1 MSWIMRRLFNTRNIG
16 YLVKKAQPIIQEQM
30 DTYILESLHRV
41 LEDEEFHSR
50 LLQVTDS
57 YYERYKAKTLG
68 FIGGTQKGINAE
80 ANRQQEAILPNIF
93 DGEGK
98 ISAMKSIQFL
108 LGGGLKRLQQGGI
121 GGQNK
126 AQNGKGSQNAP
137 QM

>member
-1 MSWIMRRLFNTRNIG
+1 MSWIIRRLFNTRNIG
-16 YLVKKAQPIIQEQM
+16 YLVKKAQPMLQEQL
-30 DTYILESLHRV
+30 DTYLLESLHRV

-80 ANRQQEAILPNIF
+80 VGRQQEALLPNIF
-93 DGEGK
+93 DNEGK
-98 ISAMKSIQFL
+98 ISAMKSMQFL

-121 GGQNK
+121 GSRNK
-126 AQNGKGSQNAP
+126 PQIGKESQDAP